1 MLYLKKMYE
10 KDFQNQGLTITI
22 KLLYMIMYV
31 CQNFGIC
38 DIDGQISKGIYQASY
53 LWFSGFSN
61 SFSEAHSYLN
71 RMKDC

>member
-22 KLLYMIMYV
+22 KLLYMIM

-38 DIDGQISKGIYQASY
+38 DIDGQISKSI
-53 LWFSGFSN
+53 
-61 SFSEAHSYLN
+61 
-71 RMKDC
+71 

>member
-38 DIDGQISKGIYQASY
+38 DIDGQISKDI
-53 LWFSGFSN
+53 
-61 SFSEAHSYLN
+61 
-71 RMKDC
+71 